1 MTNILKL
8 SDHEAYSPKFS
19 KMVARAQQEND
30 GIPRYVVNANR
41 TADKALKNPEF
52 RKSVLADMPL
62 GEAMNEVFGDGDA
75 A

>member
-30 GIPRYVVNANR
+30 GIPRYVEDQETIKRVIESER
-41 TADKALKNPEF
+41 FKRDFADILGNGPE
-52 RKSVLADMPL
+52 
-62 GEAMNEVFGDGDA
+62 A